1 MTDYLDMVQR
11 KSAVDQAME
20 VWKERRAAEWKRQ
33 DDNWEKEYDARIAE
47 ETRKEKEEEERWE
60 KMTEEEKEAKMKEWG
75 MFEDSDLEDSDDDDS
90 DDDWSDDENDDDVD
104 LTFMEEETK
113 TLTPQEKKAKEW
125 NDYKRESKEW
135 RERRTNEVWNAMLYC
150 SWPQLRRYRSELG
163 LSNEHFMADTFL

>member
-20 VWKERRAAEWKRQ
+20 VWKERRSVEWKRQ
-33 DDNWEKEYDARIAE
+33 DDNWEKEYDERILTEQREADAE
-47 ETRKEKEEEERWE
+47 NARWE
-60 KMTEEEKEAKMKEWG
+60 SLTEEQQQAELDDIESLA
-75 MFEDSDLEDSDDDDS
+75 FDSDSDDDS
-90 DDDWSDDENDDDVD
+90 DDDWSDEENDDVD

-113 TLTPQEKKAKEW
+113 TLTPEEKKAKEW
-125 NDYKRESKEW
+125 DDYKRESKEW

-163 LSNEHFMADTFL
+163 LSNEDFMADTFL